1 MEPSSTLTTLV
12 QGASAL
18 LPVAI
23 FVAKGCMAA
32 RRIRPASKIQKHVLC
47 LPSKG
52 GKTFLFNRLSTQK
65 KYMVID
71 LDDFLKTCCTTDMM
85 DRLNSAQIARNHFQ
99 AEMYY
104 AECANKVLE
113 YIRKQLKNK
122 PTLKVLF
129 LTSCWAWTQAFKK
142 DAIALACPDK
152 DFFQTILEENA
163 GIREQLRRDREDF
176 LETVPRQAVQTYNSY
191 KQLEEMVRTRLD
203 IVHTL

>member
-23 FVAKGCMAA
+23 FVAKGCMA

-85 DRLNSAQIARNHFQ
+85 DRLTSAQIARNHFQ